1 MSIASTSSHF
11 ERYRTNPDNTIST
24 REKID
29 DEQKSYYN
37 ELERELRKN
46 TQFKTEAKK
55 IGLDAQNIN
64 YEIKR
69 NSNNQIGI
77 CLLRHPKDAGIWF
90 QANSELTEILKKF
103 CEEPAAPIEPTPEPP
118 TFKPSTPEPPILEPS
133 IPIPLPTKRKISALS
148 NPIALRDI
156 SGASATRHLSEIHP
170 PHVPQSEAIAV
181 KEISSS
187 RLAARASSDRNAIAN
202 AFPLDAYY
210 FPQHELQAGAPV
222 DDQEPRQYP
231 FDVHLRHVVPNQR
244 EAQPLS
250 AAEIR
255 NMRSRASRISM
266 LAHPHIGRSRMFST
280 YFAKK

>member
-1 MSIASTSSHF
+1 MSISSTSSHF

-24 REKID
+24 RERID
-29 DEQKSYYN
+29 DEQNSYYN
-37 ELERELRKN
+37 EIERELRQN
-46 TQFKTEAKK
+46 TQFKTEAQK

-90 QANSELTEILKKF
+90 QANNELTEILKKF
-103 CEEPAAPIEPTPEPP
+103 CEEPPAPIEPPSEPP
-118 TFKPSTPEPPILEPS
+118 TFEPPVLEPS

-148 NPIALRDI
+148 TSIAVSDI
-156 SGASATRHLSEIHP
+156 SRASATRHFSEIH

-181 KEISSS
+181 KEISSN

-210 FPQHELQAGAPV
+210 YSQHELQAGAPA
-222 DDQEPRQYP
+222 DELEPRRYP
-231 FDVHLRHVVPNQR
+231 FDIPLRHVVPNQR
-244 EAQPLS
+244 EEQPQP
-250 AAEIR
+250 AAAVR
-255 NMRSRASRISM
+255 NMRSRAARISM
-266 LAHPHIGRSRMFST
+266 LAHPHIGRSRMYSA

>member
-1 MSIASTSSHF
+1 MSVASTSSHI
-11 ERYRTNPDNTIST
+11 ERYRTNSGNTIST
-24 REKID
+24 RERIE
-29 DEQKSYYN
+29 DEQKGYYN

-46 TQFKTEAKK
+46 TQFKTEAQK

-118 TFKPSTPEPPILEPS
+118 ILEPS

-148 NPIALRDI
+148 NPIAIRDI
-156 SGASATRHLSEIHP
+156 SGASPTRHLSEIHP

-244 EAQPLS
+244 AAQPRP
-250 AAEIR
+250 AAAIR
-255 NMRSRASRISM
+255 NMQARAARISM
-266 LAHPHIGRSRMFST
+266 LAQPHIGRSRKFST

>member
-37 ELERELRKN
+37 ELERELRQN
-46 TQFKTEAKK
+46 TQFKTEAQK

-118 TFKPSTPEPPILEPS
+118 TFEPSTAEPPILEPS

-156 SGASATRHLSEIHP
+156 SGASETRHLSEIHS
-170 PHVPQSEAIAV
+170 HVPQSEAIAV
-181 KEISSS
+181 KEISSG
-187 RLAARASSDRNAIAN
+187 RLASRASSDRNTIAN

-210 FPQHELQAGAPV
+210 FPQHELQAGAHM
-222 DDQEPRQYP
+222 DDPEPRPYP
-231 FDVHLRHVVPNQR
+231 FNVPLRHVVPNQR